1 MNQSGF
7 LQIKRERNIIAARE
21 IRMRVQL
28 KTAAVLLL
36 AVSAMGQARISLA
49 SKARVEQAKNVN
61 AAAEDISGMYS
72 FLSEGEFVQITLEPD
87 DVSGY
92 ISRKGDL
99 ESDRGAFLDQFF
111 DTASVK
117 DHDVAFT
124 TKSLHGVRFEFK
136 GRFDRGP
143 AKTRQQDGYYVIH
156 GTLTEF
162 LPAARGKQVIPRSRQ
177 VEFKL
182 LAQPAEDKDKG

>member
-1 MNQSGF
+1 
-7 LQIKRERNIIAARE
+7 
-21 IRMRVQL
+21 MRLDL
-28 KTAAVLLL
+28 KPAAVLLL
-36 AVSAMGQARISLA
+36 AVSAVAQTRVSLQP
-49 SKARVEQAKNVN
+49 KARVQQAKNVN

-72 FLSEGEFVQITLEPD
+72 FLSQGEFVQITLEPD

-117 DHDVAFT
+117 DHDVTFT
-124 TKSLHGVRFEFK
+124 TRSLHGVRFEFR

-143 AKTRQQDGYYVIH
+143 AKTRQQDGYYVIR
-156 GTLTEF
+156 GTLTEYQ
-162 LPAARGKQVIPRSRQ
+162 PAASGKDASSRSRQ

-182 LAQPAEDKDKG
+182 LAQPAADDKSKG